1 MQGTAGKRNHLQHMD
16 ILNTFGLFLGS
27 LFSNTLASLSGGGA
41 GLIQFPL
48 LIFLGLPFGIALAT
62 HKVAS
67 VALGVG
73 AAIKHIR
80 AGSLNWTLTLYVIV
94 AGMLGVILGANV
106 ILFVPGRTAEALLG
120 LLILGLGLYSL
131 TKTEL
136 GQLNQPCNRHWQ
148 GMIVGGVGLALIGIL
163 NGSLTAGTG
172 LFVTLFLIRW
182 FGFDYKQAVALTLVS
197 VGLFW
202 NGIGATTMYL
212 AGAEIYWPWI
222 PVLLLGSLLGGYLG
236 AHLATKKSNTLIKRC
251 FEVLTFVIGFKLLIG
266 F

>member
-1 MQGTAGKRNHLQHMD
+1 MD
-16 ILNTFGLFLGS
+16 ILNTLGLFFGS
-27 LFSNTLASLSGGGA
+27 LISNTLASLSGGGS

-48 LIFLGLPFGIALAT
+48 LIFLGLPFAIALAT

-67 VALGVG
+67 VALGLG

-80 AGSLNWTLTLYVIV
+80 SGSLDWGLTLAVIL
-94 AGMLGVILGANV
+94 AGMLGVILGANL
-106 ILFVPGRTAEALLG
+106 ILFVPGRIAEAMLG
-120 LLILGLGLYSL
+120 GLILGLGIYSV
-131 TKTEL
+131 TKKAF
-136 GQLNQPCNRHWQ
+136 GQQEEIRNRHWQ
-148 GMIVGGVGLALIGIL
+148 GILLGGLGLALIGVL

-172 LFVTLFLIRW
+172 LFVTLFLVRW

-202 NGIGATTMYL
+202 NGIGAVTIYL

-236 AHLATKKSNTLIKRC
+236 AHLAAQNSNTVIKRC
-251 FEVLTFVIGFKLLIG
+251 FELLTFLIGLKLLLGI
-266 F
+266 